1 MTEQRPIARVTHLA
15 RRPDAPDPSP
25 ARESAYSVLVLALLT
40 AAYIL
45 NYLDRQLL
53 AALAE
58 PIKHDLQLSDTQF
71 GLLTGTLFALFYA
84 TFGIPVAWIADRSNR
99 VRIVAIACAGWSVFT
114 GLCGMAHSF
123 ALLALARVGVS
134 IGEAGGVAPSFS
146 IISDYFP
153 VKRRGVAIAV
163 LTLGIPIGSSLGV
176 AYGAWAAT
184 RFGWRTAF
192 TSLTLPGLLF
202 ALALPLL
209 IREPRRGQFDAQPA
223 VAAVSIGST
232 VKTFIASPRLRAVV
246 ASSAICAFVMY
257 IQLAWSPAYL
267 MRVKGMTLSQM
278 GLFYSPC
285 VGISVCAGSI
295 LSGIVFDRLLR
306 RTPRAYGLIPAISVL
321 LALPFF
327 IAGLLIEDW
336 HIAVPMLGVCQL
348 LTVMYQVP
356 AVAATQNFLPASQR
370 ASATAIL
377 MFVLNVV
384 ALGLGPLFVGSVSD
398 LARARFG
405 QGSLGIAMLAVVPF
419 FLLAAGLSF
428 ASARVRSEPQP
439 SALTSI

>member
-1 MTEQRPIARVTHLA
+1 MEP
-15 RRPDAPDPSP
+15 PDPR
-25 ARESAYSVLVLALLT
+25 AAGATGYSVFVLVLLT
-40 AAYIL
+40 AAYIF

-58 PIKHDLQLSDTQF
+58 PIKHDLQLSDTEF
-71 GLLTGTLFALFYA
+71 GLLTGTIFALFYA
-84 TFGIPVAWIADRSNR
+84 AFGIPAAWIADRSNR

-192 TSLTLPGLLF
+192 TSLTIPGLLLG
-202 ALALPLL
+202 LALPLL
-209 IREPRRGQFDAQPA
+209 IREPRRGQFDAHPA
-223 VAAVSIGST
+223 IAGVSIGST
-232 VKTFIASPRLRAVV
+232 VKTFLASPSLRAIV

-257 IQLAWSPAYL
+257 IQLAWTPAYL

-278 GLFYSPC
+278 GTFYSPC

-306 RTPRAYGLIPAISVL
+306 KTPRAYGLIPAVSVL

-327 IAGLLIEDW
+327 VAGLLIEDW
-336 HIAVPMLGVCQL
+336 RIAVPLLGICQL

-356 AVAATQNFLPASQR
+356 AVAATQNFISASQR

-384 ALGLGPLFVGSVSD
+384 ALGLGPLFVGGVSD

-405 QGSLGIAMLAVVPF
+405 HGSLGIAMLAVVPF
-419 FLLAAGLSF
+419 FVLAAVLSF
-428 ASARVRSEPQP
+428 ASSRVRAEPPQSELSSSGPLGR
-439 SALTSI
+439 AR